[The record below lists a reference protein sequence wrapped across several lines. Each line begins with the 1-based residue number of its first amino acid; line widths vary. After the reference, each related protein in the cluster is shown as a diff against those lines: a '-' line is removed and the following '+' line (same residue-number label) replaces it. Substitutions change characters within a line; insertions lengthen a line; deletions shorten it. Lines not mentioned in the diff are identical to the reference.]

1 MILQLLAGGVVGAG
15 TMLAL
20 GWWVSHREDR
30 MIKAF
35 LQEEEDKIV
44 KLFELMLIGFED
56 ENITGFMVTSPVET
70 GVVAMKIIVHQ
81 EDGDVIFYARA
92 DGLDVSLVNF
102 QEWAALATY
111 EVVQAIPCVEDM
123 ESDDFWED
131 DGDEDSEYEDA

>member
-1 MILQLLAGGVVGAG
+1 MILQIVSGGIVGAG
-15 TMLAL
+15 AMLAL

-30 MIKAF
+30 MIEAF
-35 LQEEEDKIV
+35 LQGEEDKIV

-70 GVVAMKIIVHQ
+70 GVVAMKMIVHQ

-92 DGLDVSLVNF
+92 DGLDVSLINF

-111 EVVQAIPCVEDM
+111 EVVQAIPCVEDF
-123 ESDDFWED
+123 DTED
-131 DGDEDSEYEDA
+131 DWDEDDYEEA